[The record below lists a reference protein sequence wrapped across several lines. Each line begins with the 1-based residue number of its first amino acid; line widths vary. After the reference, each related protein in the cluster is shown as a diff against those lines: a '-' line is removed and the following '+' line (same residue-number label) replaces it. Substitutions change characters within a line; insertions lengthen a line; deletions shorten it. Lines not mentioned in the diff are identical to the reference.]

1 MIYSIK
7 AFQSLLLLFLII
19 PFSSLHSNAQNL
31 RPGFD
36 GEEFVEILKINA
48 QLSEHSSL
56 ISQISKPKHSIKIYE
71 SQEIGLK
78 NKWSLWLQER
88 KVGIISLRG
97 STMDTESWL
106 VNFFAAQIPAK
117 GTLEISPSIRWNYEF
132 SSNKRASVH
141 AGYAFSSYFLLN
153 DILPRIDSC
162 YQRGIKEF
170 IITGH
175 SQGGGLSYMI
185 NAAVTQL
192 QLQGDVPK
200 DIKFKTYT
208 SASPKPGNLYFA
220 YDYENRVKSD
230 WSLHIVSTEDWV
242 PQSPFTVQTL
252 ADLPEVSPLELL
264 ESTIN
269 KQSLIKRLL
278 LKGIYKKVTKPS
290 DKAVDIYQKYLGTF
304 MGKQIQKYYPEFK
317 IPSFA
322 ASNEYVRTGHQIILT
337 PDEAYYKAF
346 DSKKSEGQF
355 MLHHS
360 TIAYYHLMKQIYG
373 LD

>member
-1 MIYSIK
+1 MLSSFKIL
-7 AFQSLLLLFLII
+7 QI
-19 PFSSLHSNAQNL
+19 PFLLYFIISFTALSSNAQNL
-31 RPGFD
+31 KPGFD
-36 GEEFVEILKINA
+36 AEEFVEILKINA

-56 ISQISKPKHSIKIYE
+56 ISQIAKPDNSVKIYE

-78 NKWSLWLQER
+78 NKWNLWLHDR
-88 KVGIISLRG
+88 NVGVISLRG
-97 STMDTESWL
+97 STMDTESCL
-106 VNFFAAQIPAK
+106 VNFFAGEIPAK
-117 GTLEISPSIRWNYEF
+117 GTLDISSSIRWNYEF
-132 SSNKRASVH
+132 ASHKRASVH
-141 AGYAFSSYFLLN
+141 AGYAFSSYFLLQ

-162 YQRGIKEF
+162 YQHGVKEF

-185 NAAVTQL
+185 NAALIHL
-192 QLQGDVPK
+192 QLQGDLPK

-220 YDYENRVKSD
+220 YDYENKVQTD
-230 WSLHIVSTEDWV
+230 WSLHVVSTEDWV

-252 ADLPEVSPLELL
+252 ADLPDVSPLGLL

-269 KQSLIKRLL
+269 KQSLIKRLF

-290 DKAVDIYQKYLGTF
+290 DQAVDIYHKYLGTF
-304 MGKQIQKYYPEFK
+304 MGKQIQKYYPEFQ

-322 ASNEYVRTGHQIILT
+322 TSNEYVRTGRQIILT
-337 PDEAYYKAF
+337 PDEAYFNAF
-346 DSKKSEGQF
+346 DSNKNEGQF